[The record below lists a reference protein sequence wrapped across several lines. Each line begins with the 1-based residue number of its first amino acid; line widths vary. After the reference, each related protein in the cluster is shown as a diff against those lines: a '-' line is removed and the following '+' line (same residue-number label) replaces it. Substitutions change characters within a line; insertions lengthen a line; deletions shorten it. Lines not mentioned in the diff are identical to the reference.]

1 MSNKTYKLLA
11 IKTKTDKIDYIKSK
25 TFCSFRESIKKK
37 RKESYIRGE
46 DI

>member
-25 TFCSFRESIKKK
+25 TFHSFRESTKK
-37 RKESYIRGE
+37 RKESYTLGE

>member
-1 MSNKTYKLLA
+1 MSKKTYKLLA

-25 TFCSFRESIKKK
+25 TFRSVRESIKK
-37 RKESYIRGE
+37 RKESYTLGE